1 MNLQQLEYFVR
12 VAELGSFSKASLVLR
27 VAQSALSRQIRS
39 LETDLRQT
47 LFMRNGR
54 GVCLTEA
61 GNRLFEHSIGILE
74 LVARARE
81 DMDSRRGEPGG
92 RVVIGLP
99 PSLSRHLTPV
109 LVDTFRRELPLAK
122 LAVVE
127 GLSAHIGEWL
137 ASGRVDVGL
146 MHNPDPLAT
155 IETTPIL
162 EEELCLISAARKT
175 RSRRNGASVPIRF
188 AELSER
194 QLILPE
200 QSHVIRRL
208 LDSQAALAGI
218 KLNIAWEVSSV
229 PAIVDLVLAGY
240 GDAVLSENAAA
251 AWGRTKELE
260 ARPIS
265 DPRLHS
271 TLCVCIASHRKPSAL
286 ARRSLRLLPEL
297 ILKALAKP
305 LRA

>member
-27 VAQSALSRQIRS
+27 VAQSALSRQVRS

-61 GNRLFEHSIGILE
+61 GNRLFEHSIGILA
-74 LVARARE
+74 LVSRARE

-99 PSLSRHLTPV
+99 PSLSRHLTPL
-109 LVDTFRRELPLAK
+109 LVDTFQRELPNARLV
-122 LAVVE
+122 VVE
-127 GLSAHIGEWL
+127 GLSTHIGEWI

-146 MHNPDPLAT
+146 MHNPDAQAA

-162 EEELCLISAARKT
+162 EEELCLIGPAPKNRRK
-175 RSRRNGASVPIRF
+175 RNGAGIPV
-188 AELSER
+188 AELP
-194 QLILPE
+194 QYPLILPE
-200 QSHVIRRL
+200 QSHVIRRF
-208 LDSQAALAGI
+208 LDTQAALSGI

-229 PAIVDLVLAGY
+229 PAILDLVLAGRGY
-240 GDAVLSENAAA
+240 AVMSEHAVT
-251 AWGRTKELE
+251 AWDHAKKLE
-260 ARPIS
+260 TRPLVE
-265 DPRLHS
+265 PRMHS

-297 ILKALAKP
+297 TLKALAKP
-305 LRA
+305 LRE

>member
-1 MNLQQLEYFVR
+1 MNLLQLEYFVR

-27 VAQSALSRQIRS
+27 VAQSALSRQIRV

-61 GNRLFEHSIGILE
+61 GNRLFEHSVGILE
-74 LVARARE
+74 SISRARE
-81 DMDSRRGEPGG
+81 DMDTRRGEPGG

-99 PSLSRHLTPV
+99 PSLSRHLTRI
-109 LVDTFRRELPLAK
+109 LVDTFQRELPHAR

-127 GLSAHIGEWL
+127 GFSAHIGEWI

-146 MHNPDPLAT
+146 MHNPDSQGA

-162 EEELCLISAARKT
+162 EEELCLIGLAPK
-175 RSRRNGASVPIRF
+175 SRRKRKIVGVRVADLAQFP
-188 AELSER
+188 
-194 QLILPE
+194 LILPE

-208 LDSQAALAGI
+208 LDSHAILAGI
-218 KLNIAWEVSSV
+218 KLNIASEISSV
-229 PAIVDLVLAGY
+229 PSIVDLVCAGY
-240 GDAVLSENAAA
+240 GYAVLSESAVA
-251 AWGRTKELE
+251 AWGHAKELE
-260 ARPIS
+260 ARPLI
-265 DPRLHS
+265 DPRVYS

-286 ARRSLRLLPEL
+286 AARTLRLLPEL
-297 ILKALAKP
+297 IVRALAKP